1 MSMVHFVYGGGGGGG
16 GLNIIKKKNPNTKVL
31 SIGGGGFGP
40 QPINKQDLKYI
51 LPLQDTDI
59 INNNRDY

>member
-1 MSMVHFVYGGGGGGG
+1 MVVVVGGGG
-16 GLNIIKKKNPNTKVL
+16 V
-31 SIGGGGFGP
+31 GP

-59 INNNRDY
+59 INNNRDYQGNLCAFFP

>member
-1 MSMVHFVYGGGGGGG
+1 MEGGGG

-31 SIGGGGFGP
+31 SMGGGGFRP